1 MRRWPGTEPAAVQGP
16 QRAWGH
22 QKAENQET
30 GGSGQQH
37 GQDRPRGRG
46 GMRLRELEQECQIH
60 VFVFALVLFWKKTL

>member
-1 MRRWPGTEPAAVQGP
+1 MRRRPGTEPAAVQGP

-37 GQDRPRGRG
+37 GQDRPQG
-46 GMRLRELEQECQIH
+46 GDE
-60 VFVFALVLFWKKTL
+60 AA